1 MSNDLKLLKTKLPVL
16 VLGLLLCLSCVACKT
31 VDTSGEVSA
40 TVSTIDGGSSK

>member
-1 MSNDLKLLKTKLPVL
+1 MFFDLSLLKVKLPVL
-16 VLGLLLCLSCVACKT
+16 ILAALLCFSCAACKT